1 MPEILK
7 HEAILKYGKLIKKLC
22 ELTENTTEHDEDMI
36 LVSKMLYSI
45 SITYIACTNT
55 HTHTHIIIAGRGLQ
69 EMACSSHVAGTFDSK
84 KFC

>member
-7 HEAILKYGKLIKKLC
+7 YDAILKYGKVIKKLC

-45 SITYIACTNT
+45 SITYCL
-55 HTHTHIIIAGRGLQ
+55 HKHTHIIIAGRGLQ